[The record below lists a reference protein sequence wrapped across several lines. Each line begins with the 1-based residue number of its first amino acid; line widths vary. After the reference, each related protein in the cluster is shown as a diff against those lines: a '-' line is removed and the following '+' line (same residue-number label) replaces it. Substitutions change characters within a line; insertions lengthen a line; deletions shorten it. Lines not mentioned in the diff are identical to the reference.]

1 MVNVSDTQLINHPLT
16 HSRRPVPCKLTLADP
31 DGKVG
36 RDIVMMRADI
46 EELHAKLARMP
57 TMIARRA

>member
-1 MVNVSDTQLINHPLT
+1 MINHPLT
-16 HSRRPVPCKLTLADP
+16 HSQRPVPCELTLADP